1 MNTFQYISTIHLKML
16 LRVVDVVFI
25 IIILAGITRAYTRG
39 RARTHTPPL
48 LQILLKIK
56 ISFIWVCVQQQQ
68 F

>member
-1 MNTFQYISTIHLKML
+1 ML